1 MKMKMK
7 VVAVA
12 VVVSALLVTDVQSTR
27 PTEWTPTGQPG
38 LDLTGKMFTFSQNG
52 GGVRFYPG
60 SQTPPWAT
68 TSRPWTSTYHPWAPT
83 TRPWATTT
91 RPWATTTRPWAPTTR
106 PWATTTRPWA
116 TTTRPWAT
124 TTRPWAPTTRPWATT
139 SRPWTST
146 YHPWAPTTRP
156 WATTTRPWATT
167 TRPWAPTTR
176 PWATTTRPWATT
188 TRPWAPTTRPWATT
202 TRPWAP
208 TTRPWAPTTR
218 PWATT
223 TRPWATTT
231 RPWGPTTYPQTTETP
246 VRGVSVCVRYMA
258 DSSDFVNLFTLDK
271 YKYSRSLKLTQ
282 NRGSVYTLNNYY
294 FEMTMTT
301 KFQLWPN
308 YQQNMWTSVCL
319 TLDGSN
325 NVAQLFRDSS
335 MSVRMVM
342 PSRLEW
348 SGDPLIEFPGFSGQ
362 MTDLQVWDYPLGYKE
377 IYNYMRRGAFRPS
390 RGSLLT
396 WSNINF
402 SNGGNS
408 LLEDE
413 YDVLAQQPMRGGGG
427 GEKRGGRGGRLRKR
441 KFSAE
446 ESQEMKGR
454 LMI

>member
-1 MKMKMK
+1 MDTHR
-7 VVAVA
+7 
-12 VVVSALLVTDVQSTR
+12 SAR
-27 PTEWTPTGQPG
+27 PG
-38 LDLTGKMFTFSQNG
+38 LNREDVHVLPEWGRGSLLPGFPDSPLGHHLPSLDLHLPSLG
-52 GGVRFYPG
+52 PH
-60 SQTPPWAT
+60 
-68 TSRPWTSTYHPWAPT
+68 HP
-83 TRPWATTT
+83 
-91 RPWATTTRPWAPTTR
+91 
-106 PWATTTRPWA
+106 
-116 TTTRPWAT
+116 
-124 TTRPWAPTTRPWATT
+124 
-139 SRPWTST
+139 SLGHH
-146 YHPWAPTTRP
+146 HPSLGHHHPSL
-156 WATTTRPWATT
+156 
-167 TRPWAPTTR
+167 
-176 PWATTTRPWATT
+176 
-188 TRPWAPTTRPWATT
+188 
-202 TRPWAP
+202 
-208 TTRPWAPTTR
+208 
-218 PWATT
+218 
-223 TRPWATTT
+223 
-231 RPWGPTTYPQTTETP
+231 GPHHPSLGHHHPSLGHHHPSLGHHHPSLGPHHPSLGHDLPSLDLHLPSLGPHHPSLGHHHPSLGHHHPSLGPHHPSLGHHHPSLGHHHPSLGPHHPSLGHHHPSLGPHHPSLGPHHPSLGHHHPSLGHHHPSLGPHHLSSDNRDT
-246 VRGVSVCVRYMA
+246 GVSVCVRYMA